1 MSLYKPKA
9 LYAASERQYT
19 ATGGEV
25 LVLSGDIYEWGDTS
39 RVLRKI
45 INCVCLWNAI
55 MCRCV

>member
-45 INCVCLWNAI
+45 INCVCL
-55 MCRCV
+55 